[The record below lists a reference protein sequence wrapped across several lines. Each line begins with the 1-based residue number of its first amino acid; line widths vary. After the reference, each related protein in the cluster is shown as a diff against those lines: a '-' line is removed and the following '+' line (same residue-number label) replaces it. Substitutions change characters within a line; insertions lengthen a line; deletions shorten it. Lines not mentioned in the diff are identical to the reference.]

1 MGNKK
6 RGANDRRHVRG
17 VPGRAPAA
25 RERRLIRNKEKELR
39 AVILHLRSLE
49 RDHNAATVEIRDE
62 CFRQVRRLAITPK
75 GLVSEEF
82 RKELWPFL
90 LGVDATVKNGQAT
103 TESGSVEAH
112 RDAGQVEKDVERSL
126 WHYDILQGLKDSERR
141 VKRRALTQIIMDV
154 LNANDE
160 LFYFQGY
167 HDIVSVFLLTLGNSK
182 ATLQAVQHVSNTYQR
197 EPMRPGFERV
207 MATTR
212 LLFPLLDAA
221 DEELFQHIRE
231 SGVEPFFA
239 LPWMITWFAHQLRRF
254 EDVARLFDVFLVSHP
269 LFSLYVSAGVLLTAR
284 EKILRCELD
293 FGTMH
298 GMLSNLPLTMDVEK
312 VVARGLVL
320 FHQLPPGQLRQ
331 LSGEETSSVESMFFQ
346 CPFEYQPWPSVAK
359 PILKDVPALPSRR
372 SRGGK
377 KVNYVLGSWQTS
389 IVVTTVAVGVVAVA
403 SAYAFRD
410 RIGMR
415 M

>member
-1 MGNKK
+1 MK
-6 RGANDRRHVRG
+6 
-17 VPGRAPAA
+17 
-25 RERRLIRNKEKELR
+25 
-39 AVILHLRSLE
+39 
-49 RDHNAATVEIRDE
+49 
-62 CFRQVRRLAITPK
+62 
-75 GLVSEEF
+75 F
-82 RKELWPFL
+82 RKELWPYL
-90 LGVDATVKNGQAT
+90 LSASTSVENGQAT
-103 TESGSVEAH
+103 AGNGSVEAH

-182 ATLQAVQHVSNTYQR
+182 TTLQAVQNVSSTYQR
-197 EPMRPGFERV
+197 EPMRSGFERV

-221 DEELFQHIRE
+221 DEELFQHLRE

-239 LPWMITWFAHQLRRF
+239 LPWMITWFAHQLKRF

-269 LFSLYVSAGVLLTAR
+269 LFSLYVSAAVLLTAR

-312 VVARGLVL
+312 VIARGLVL
-320 FHQLPPGQLRQ
+320 FHQLPPEKLRQ
-331 LSGEETSSVESMFFQ
+331 LSGVEMSSVETMYFQ

-359 PILKDVPALPSRR
+359 PMLKDVPALPPRR
-372 SRGGK
+372 SRSGDK
-377 KVNYVLGSWQTS
+377 TNFALGSWQAS